1 MKSKGNGRTPAL
13 GDRGSKGLGST
24 LGQRLFLAQRGDD
37 LRRNFL
43 SESQGSVQSWG
54 SEVCYLAAWHR
65 DHGAASPGDSRRE
78 DIYAPTAA
86 AVSWSITYGRPSPP
100 SLFLSPHPPSR
111 PCTCP
116 FMRACGD
123 VSLYVSISQYGHIC
137 FQLGSESRV
146 GQCVL
151 GDGVKGQVLET
162 RGRERPSLR
171 EGVRD
176 HRPHQAISQSSFLW
190 QWTPVGVVG
199 HFPSQGELRLTP
211 QRSEFKSFLALL
223 PAPCSYE
230 SVFT

>member
-1 MKSKGNGRTPAL
+1 MVQRVRETPEGRTLPL
-13 GDRGSKGLGST
+13 VMLQEQLQS
-24 LGQRLFLAQRGDD
+24 LGQLLM
-37 LRRNFL
+37 
-43 SESQGSVQSWG
+43 
-54 SEVCYLAAWHR
+54 AA
-65 DHGAASPGDSRRE
+65 P
-78 DIYAPTAA
+78 
-86 AVSWSITYGRPSPP
+86 PP
-100 SLFLSPHPPSR
+100 SFSLHPPC

-116 FMRACGD
+116 FMSACGD
-123 VSLYVSISQYGHIC
+123 VSLYVSISQYRHIC

-211 QRSEFKSFLALL
+211 QRSKFKSFLALL
-223 PAPCSYE
+223 PAPCSCE